1 MLKKFFSRIL
11 TTMII
16 FGSVITASPVNA
28 EVKIYE
34 GDGEYYMTDET
45 LDVAKEQ
52 AKKEAV
58 RNLSEQI
65 FVYVKSESESRDS
78 ALENDEVETITENYI
93 KIIDVKYKIEVG
105 EKDEFIVKAKIKAE
119 IDTEDVKNFIEK
131 NERERTKKNK

>member
-34 GDGEYYMTDET
+34 GDGEYYMTDEP